1 MSPISNAHVD
11 ERERER
17 ESSTTNSYF
26 HILQETIP
34 ADFHPKLDVYAQ
46 QGYRIIAIAY
56 KMLSR
61 KMTYAKIQRISREKI
76 ECDLTFLGFVILE
89 NRLKPDTL
97 EIVNNLMAANIR
109 TVMVTGDN
117 ILTALSVAHD
127 CDMIPTGQNI
137 IIVTAKPK
145 PSHPNEYELIY
156 NLSGMSGS
164 NNPNTN
170 GGALLGSA
178 SQPNAGG
185 SVGNSISMNHLQ
197 QLHVAQLKSKPNGF
211 VVNERDGNGVGA
223 SIKFGQIEA
232 NGTNYALLTTNSNSI
247 ASLET
252 VDTCTQTTQI
262 TQRDIEMGD
271 NKFSANNFQYHGNAP
286 TDAYDDDDNS
296 MKLVPELPNNNY
308 RFAMTGKTWSV
319 IRDYLPDELPKFVT
333 RGTVFARMSPEQKQS
348 LVLEL
353 QDLGYYVAMCGD
365 GANDCGALKA
375 AHTGISLSEAESSVA
390 SPFTSKNATIACV
403 PNIIKEGR
411 CVLVTSIAIFKYMA
425 AYSLIQFASV
435 LILYS
440 IDSNLTD
447 IEFLYIDLF
456 MISIFAFFFGKTE
469 AYVGPLVK
477 QTPLNSLIAVSPIAS
492 LVIHLLLGV
501 GFQVLSWFWLK
512 QQEWYVPFEYTNDR
526 KYEHACYENYT
537 IFIVSCFQYIILA
550 VVFSKG
556 APYRKSI
563 FTNIGFIASLIVNT
577 IVSIMLAVKPFTW
590 TSDFFELMY
599 PPDPMFRFTLVA
611 FGVCNFVLSMCIEV
625 FIIDNLLFRHLRYRF
640 HNIEKSR
647 RKFLSIENHLRQQPS
662 WPPISQFGNDCGSGG
677 GAGDSASTP
686 VSAVAT
692 SPIDGSDVDQQS
704 PKSFTEIRVEAD
716 CLTPFENCNSV
727 LKGFFDNIPSDEESS
742 GDSIDDSDDDVYT
755 DARHEQTNST
765 GSLQVV
771 DNNNH
776 PNDSNQFEANH
787 STRPVSNET
796 KHEKDIND
804 KPNAFLS
811 AAIANQELANDAD
824 ATNSICHD
832 HFDSDK
838 LPIVNNVNSNN
849 EYKINEIFATTHS

>member
-1 MSPISNAHVD
+1 MS
-11 ERERER
+11 
-17 ESSTTNSYF
+17 
-26 HILQETIP
+26 
-34 ADFHPKLDVYAQ
+34 
-46 QGYRIIAIAY
+46 
-56 KMLSR
+56 
-61 KMTYAKIQRISREKI
+61 YAKIQRISREKI

-97 EIVNNLMAANIR
+97 EIINNLMAANIR

-145 PSHPNEYELIY
+145 PSQPNEYELIY
-156 NLSGMSGS
+156 NLSGMSG
-164 NNPNTN
+164 NNNQNTN
-170 GGALLGSA
+170 GDALLGNA
-178 SQPNAGG
+178 TQPNVGGDGGGGGGG
-185 SVGNSISMNHLQ
+185 SGVGNSISMNHLQ

-211 VVNERDGNGVGA
+211 IVNERDGGGGGVGGVIGGGGA
-223 SIKFGQIEA
+223 VES

-262 TQRDIEMGD
+262 THRDIEMGD
-271 NKFSANNFQYHGNAP
+271 NKFSTNNFQYGGHSP
-286 TDAYDDDDNS
+286 TTEAYDDDDDNS

-425 AYSLIQFASV
+425 AYSLVQFVSV

-492 LVIHLLLGV
+492 LVIHLVLAI
-501 GFQVLSWFWLK
+501 GFQVISWLWL
-512 QQEWYVPFEYTNDR
+512 QQQSWYVPFEYTDDR

-563 FTNIGFIASLIVNT
+563 FTNIGFIASLVLNT
-577 IVSIMLAVKPFTW
+577 IVSIVLAVTPFQW
-590 TSDFFELMY
+590 STSFFELMY
-599 PPDPMFRFTLVA
+599 PPDPTFRYTLVA
-611 FGVCNFVLSMCIEV
+611 FGLCNFVLSMCVEV
-625 FIIDNLLFRHLRYRF
+625 FLIDNLLFRHLRYRF

-647 RKFLSIENHLRQQPS
+647 RKFLSIENHMRQQPS
-662 WPPISQFGNDCGSGG
+662 WPPISQFGNDCGGSG
-677 GAGDSASTP
+677 GDSASTP
-686 VSAVAT
+686 MSAVAT
-692 SPIDGSDVDQQS
+692 SPIDGSSDVDQQS

-716 CLTPFENCNSV
+716 CLAPYENCNSV
-727 LKGFFDNIPSDEESS
+727 LKGFFDNIPSDEEMSS
-742 GDSIDDSDDDVYT
+742 DDSITDSDDDEYA
-755 DARHEQTNST
+755 DARREQTNSSESIENNN
-765 GSLQVV
+765 GSLPQ
-771 DNNNH
+771 
-776 PNDSNQFEANH
+776 PI
-787 STRPVSNET
+787 SNET
-796 KHEKDIND
+796 KYENDIIE

-811 AAIANQELANDAD
+811 STIANQELTNDTN
-824 ATNSICHD
+824 ATNNALCHD

-838 LPIVNNVNSNN
+838 KPIVNNINSNN

>member
-1 MSPISNAHVD
+1 
-11 ERERER
+11 
-17 ESSTTNSYF
+17 
-26 HILQETIP
+26 
-34 ADFHPKLDVYAQ
+34 
-46 QGYRIIAIAY
+46 
-56 KMLSR
+56 
-61 KMTYAKIQRISREKI
+61 MTYAKIQRISREKI

-97 EIVNNLMAANIR
+97 EIINNLMAANIR

-145 PSHPNEYELIY
+145 PSQPNEYELIY
-156 NLSGMSGS
+156 NLSGMCGNNSQNANGDASAVDAVQS
-164 NNPNTN
+164 N
-170 GGALLGSA
+170 AV
-178 SQPNAGG
+178 
-185 SVGNSISMNHLQ
+185 VGNTISMNHLQ
-197 QLHVAQLKSKPNGF
+197 QLHAAQLKSKPNGF
-211 VVNERDGNGVGA
+211 VLNERDGGGR
-223 SIKFGQIEA
+223 IGGGGGGTTEA

-262 TQRDIEMGD
+262 THRDIEMGD
-271 NKFSANNFQYHGNAP
+271 NKFSTNNFQYHGHSP
-286 TDAYDDDDNS
+286 TDVYDDDDDENS
-296 MKLVPELPNNNY
+296 LKLVPELPNNNY

-319 IRDYLPDELPKFVT
+319 IRDFLPDELPKFVT
-333 RGTVFARMSPEQKQS
+333 RGTVFARMSPEEKQS

-411 CVLVTSIAIFKYMA
+411 CVLVTSVAIFKYMA
-425 AYSLIQFASV
+425 AYSLVQFVSV
-435 LILYS
+435 LLLYS

-492 LVIHLLLGV
+492 LVIHLLLAI
-501 GFQVLSWFWLK
+501 GFQVISWFYL
-512 QQEWYVPFEYTNDR
+512 QQQSWYVPFEYSSER
-526 KYEHACYENYT
+526 ELQHSCYENYT

-577 IVSIMLAVKPFTW
+577 IVSIVLAVQPFEW
-590 TSDFFELMY
+590 TTNLFQLMY
-599 PPDPMFRFTLVA
+599 PPDTTFRLTLVA
-611 FGVCNFVLSMCIEV
+611 FGLCNFTLSMCIEV
-625 FIIDNLLFRHLRYRF
+625 FLIDNLLFRHLRYRF

-647 RKFLSIENHLRQQPS
+647 RKFLSIENHMRQQVS
-662 WPPISQFGNDCGSGG
+662 WPPISQFGNDCSGSGG
-677 GAGDSASTP
+677 GDSASTP
-686 VSAVAT
+686 MSAVAT
-692 SPIDGSDVDQQS
+692 SPIDGSEADQQS

-716 CLTPFENCNSV
+716 CLAPYENCNSV
-727 LKGFFDNIPSDEESS
+727 LKGFFDNTPSDEDSS
-742 GDSIDDSDDDVYT
+742 DDSVTDSDSDDDVYA
-755 DARHEQTNST
+755 DARNEQTNSSE
-765 GSLQVV
+765 SLQI
-771 DNNNH
+771 DNNNR
-776 PNDSNQFEANH
+776 PNNNNNDMNH
-787 STRPVSNET
+787 SAHPMSNET
-796 KHEKDIND
+796 KHETDIIA

-811 AAIANQELANDAD
+811 SSIANQELTNNINDT
-824 ATNSICHD
+824 TND

-838 LPIVNNVNSNN
+838 KTIINNHNSNN

>member
-1 MSPISNAHVD
+1 
-11 ERERER
+11 
-17 ESSTTNSYF
+17 
-26 HILQETIP
+26 
-34 ADFHPKLDVYAQ
+34 
-46 QGYRIIAIAY
+46 
-56 KMLSR
+56 MLSR

-97 EIVNNLMAANIR
+97 EIINNLMAANIR

-127 CDMIPTGQNI
+127 CDMIPTGQSI
-137 IIVTAKPK
+137 IIVTARPK
-145 PSHPNEYELIY
+145 LSQPNEYELIY
-156 NLSGMSGS
+156 NLSGMSG
-164 NNPNTN
+164 NNNQNAN
-170 GGALLGSA
+170 GGALLGNA
-178 SQPNAGG
+178 QPSNAGG
-185 SVGNSISMNHLQ
+185 GVGNSISMNHLQ
-197 QLHVAQLKSKPNGF
+197 QLHVAQLKAKPNGF
-211 VVNERDGNGVGA
+211 LVNERGSGNANGGSGGA
-223 SIKFGQIEA
+223 AET

-271 NKFSANNFQYHGNAP
+271 HKFNTTNFQYGVHHSPADFFNHSSQPEAF
-286 TDAYDDDDNS
+286 DDDDNS
-296 MKLVPELPNNNY
+296 MKLAPELPNNNY

-390 SPFTSKNATIACV
+390 SPFTSKNPTIACV

-425 AYSLIQFASV
+425 AYSLVQFASV

-492 LVIHLLLGV
+492 LVIHLILAI
-501 GFQVLSWFWLK
+501 GFQVISWFWL
-512 QQEWYVPFEYTNDR
+512 QQQSWYVPFEYTNTR
-526 KYEHACYENYT
+526 KYEHAGYENYT
-537 IFIVSCFQYIILA
+537 IFVVSCFQYIILA

-563 FTNIGFIASLIVNT
+563 FTNIGFIASLILNT
-577 IVSIMLAVKPFTW
+577 IVSIVLTVAPFQW
-590 TSDFFELMY
+590 TTNLFELMY
-599 PPDPMFRFTLVA
+599 PPDPTFRYTLVA
-611 FGVCNFVLSMCIEV
+611 FGLCNFALSMFVEV
-625 FIIDNLLFRHLRYRF
+625 FIIDNLLFRRLRYRF

-647 RKFLSIENHLRQQPS
+647 RKFLSIENHMRQQQS
-662 WPPISQFGNDCGSGG
+662 WPPISQFGDDCGGSGGG

-686 VSAVAT
+686 MSAVAT
-692 SPIDGSDVDQQS
+692 SPIDGSDADQQS

-716 CLTPFENCNSV
+716 NLAPYDNCNSV
-727 LKGFFDNIPSDEESS
+727 LKGFFDNMPSDVESS
-742 GDSIDDSDDDVYT
+742 GDSVTDSDDDYA
-755 DARHEQTNST
+755 DARHEQTNSSD
-765 GSLQVV
+765 SLQIE
-771 DNNNH
+771 NNNH
-776 PNDSNQFEANH
+776 HAIDGSQIEGNH
-787 STRPVSNET
+787 SVRPVSPMVGGT
-796 KHEKDIND
+796 KLAHDIIE

-811 AAIANQELANDAD
+811 SSIGASQELTTDSNAL
-824 ATNSICHD
+824 CRD
-832 HFDSDK
+832 HFDGDK
-838 LPIVNNVNSNN
+838 KPIVNNINSNN
-849 EYKINEIFATTHS
+849 EYKINEIYATTHS

>member
-1 MSPISNAHVD
+1 
-11 ERERER
+11 
-17 ESSTTNSYF
+17 
-26 HILQETIP
+26 
-34 ADFHPKLDVYAQ
+34 
-46 QGYRIIAIAY
+46 
-56 KMLSR
+56 
-61 KMTYAKIQRISREKI
+61 MTYAKIQRISREKI
-76 ECDLTFLGFVILE
+76 ESDLTFLGFVILE

-97 EIVNNLMAANIR
+97 EIINNLMAANIR

-127 CDMIPTGQNI
+127 CDMIPTGQDI

-145 PSHPNEYELIY
+145 PSQPNEYELIY
-156 NLSGMSGS
+156 NLSGMSG
-164 NNPNTN
+164 NNNQSPN
-170 GGALLGSA
+170 A
-178 SQPNAGG
+178 SQPGADA
-185 SVGNSISMNHLQ
+185 SVGNSITMNHLQ
-197 QLHVAQLKSKPNGF
+197 QLHVAQLKAKPNGF
-211 VVNERDGNGVGA
+211 IVSERGDNGGA
-223 SIKFGQIEA
+223 GGGGGAVKV

-271 NKFSANNFQYHGNAP
+271 NKFSTNNFQYHGNSP
-286 TDAYDDDDNS
+286 VEAYDDDDNS

-390 SPFTSKNATIACV
+390 SPFTSKNPTIACV

-425 AYSLIQFASV
+425 AYSLVQFASV
-435 LILYS
+435 IILYS

-492 LVIHLLLGV
+492 LVIHLLLAI
-501 GFQVLSWFWLK
+501 GFQVISWFWL
-512 QQEWYVPFEYTNDR
+512 QQQSWYKPFEYTDER
-526 KYEHACYENYT
+526 AYEHACYENYT
-537 IFIVSCFQYIILA
+537 IFIVSCYQYIILA

-563 FTNIGFIASLIVNT
+563 FTNIGFIASLILNT
-577 IVSIMLAVKPFTW
+577 IVAIVLTVAPFQW
-590 TSDFFELMY
+590 TTSFFDLMY

-611 FGVCNFVLSMCIEV
+611 FGLCNFVLSMCIEV
-625 FIIDNLLFRHLRYRF
+625 FLIDNLLFRRLRYRF

-647 RKFLSIENHLRQQPS
+647 RKFLSVENHLRQQPS
-662 WPPISQFGNDCGSGG
+662 WPPISQFGNDCSGSGGGG

-686 VSAVAT
+686 MSAMAT
-692 SPIDGSDVDQQS
+692 SPVDDSDVDQQS

-716 CLTPFENCNSV
+716 CLAPYENCNSV

-742 GDSIDDSDDDVYT
+742 NDSTTDSDDDEYADARREQTGSSSESLQVQNKNHSSEGNQIKVNHSIQPMSN
-755 DARHEQTNST
+755 DARHE
-765 GSLQVV
+765 
-771 DNNNH
+771 
-776 PNDSNQFEANH
+776 NDIIE
-787 STRPVSNET
+787 
-796 KHEKDIND
+796 

-811 AAIANQELANDAD
+811 SSIANQELTNDTD
-824 ATNSICHD
+824 DTQTPCHD
-832 HFDSDK
+832 HFDSNK
-838 LPIVNNVNSNN
+838 KPVVNNINSNN
-849 EYKINEIFATTHS
+849 EYKINEIYATTHS

>member
-1 MSPISNAHVD
+1 MFLFSI
-11 ERERER
+11 R
-17 ESSTTNSYF
+17 
-26 HILQETIP
+26 QETIP
-34 ADFHPKLDVYAQ
+34 ADFHTKLDVYAQ

-76 ECDLTFLGFVILE
+76 ESDLTFLGFVILE

-97 EIVNNLMAANIR
+97 EIINNLMAANIR

-145 PSHPNEYELIY
+145 SSQPNEYELIY
-156 NLSGMSGS
+156 NLSGMSG
-164 NNPNTN
+164 NNNQTTN
-170 GGALLGSA
+170 GGTLLGNVR
-178 SQPNAGG
+178 QPGAGG
-185 SVGNSISMNHLQ
+185 GVGNSISMNHLQ

-211 VVNERDGNGVGA
+211 IVSERGDNGGA
-223 SIKFGQIEA
+223 GGGMAGEA

-262 TQRDIEMGD
+262 THRDIEMGD
-271 NKFSANNFQYHGNAP
+271 NKFSTNNFHYHGNSP
-286 TDAYDDDDNS
+286 VEAYDDDDNS
-296 MKLVPELPNNNY
+296 LKLVPELPNNNY

-319 IRDYLPDELPKFVT
+319 IRDYMPDELPKFVT

-390 SPFTSKNATIACV
+390 SPFTSRNPTIACV

-425 AYSLIQFASV
+425 AYSLVQFVSV

-492 LVIHLLLGV
+492 LVIHLILAI
-501 GFQVLSWFWLK
+501 GFQVISWFWL
-512 QQEWYVPFEYTNDR
+512 QQQSWYVPFEYTDDR

-563 FTNIGFIASLIVNT
+563 FTNIGFIASLILNT
-577 IVSIMLAVKPFTW
+577 IVSIVLTVAPFQW
-590 TSDFFELMY
+590 TTSLFDLMY
-599 PPDPMFRFTLVA
+599 PPDPVFRFTLVG
-611 FGVCNFVLSMCIEV
+611 FGLCNFVLSMCIEV
-625 FIIDNLLFRHLRYRF
+625 FLIDNLLFRRLRYRF

-647 RKFLSIENHLRQQPS
+647 RKFLSVENHLRQQPS
-662 WPPISQFGNDCGSGG
+662 WPPISQFGNDCGNSGGGG
-677 GAGDSASTP
+677 GAGDSVSTP
-686 VSAVAT
+686 MSAVAT
-692 SPIDGSDVDQQS
+692 SPVDDSDVDQQS

-716 CLTPFENCNSV
+716 CLAPYENCNSV
-727 LKGFFDNIPSDEESS
+727 LKGFFDNMPSDEESS
-742 GDSIDDSDDDVYT
+742 VGSITDSDNDEYADARREQTGSSSDSLQVQNNSHSS
-755 DARHEQTNST
+755 DGNQIKVNQSIQPMSSVARHE
-765 GSLQVV
+765 
-771 DNNNH
+771 
-776 PNDSNQFEANH
+776 ND
-787 STRPVSNET
+787 
-796 KHEKDIND
+796 IIG

-811 AAIANQELANDAD
+811 PSIAHQEQIND
-824 ATNSICHD
+824 TNDTNAPLHD

-838 LPIVNNVNSNN
+838 KPVVNNINSNN
-849 EYKINEIFATTHS
+849 EYKINEIYATTHS